1 MPLKALAAWFAQMSR
16 ESPFAAIYLL
26 LFIIIIFSISP
37 CIIILTILGPLL
49 EAFTEGVRVGP
60 PGHSFSSRP
69 SVDKGF

>member
-16 ESPFAAIYLL
+16 ETPSAAIYLL
-26 LFIIIIFSISP
+26 LFIIVIFSISL

-49 EAFTEGVRVGP
+49 EAFTEGGRVGP

>member
-37 CIIILTILGPLL
+37 CIIILTILSPLL
-49 EAFTEGVRVGP
+49 EAFTEGGRVGP